1 MKVIKDFTKI
11 APQDVL
17 DLMEQHPTVPK
28 PDKQI
33 AQRKYAK
40 ME

>member
-1 MKVIKDFTKI
+1 MKVIKDFTQI
-11 APQDVL
+11 TPQDIL
-17 DLMEQHPTVPK
+17 DLLDQHPTAPK
-28 PDKQI
+28 PDKQM